1 MENYSYNETWTWY
14 ITFSGLN
21 KNTAQLCVKQ
31 PAHQPDQ
38 ALILSGWN
46 QPIDTYKSSQFLELK
61 KLDIAQVSRTNRFEL
76 SEPSKVPGIRAHG
89 SKKSDFDYFLQS
101 HQLTI

>member
-1 MENYSYNETWTWY
+1 MKPGLD

-21 KNTAQLCVKQ
+21 KNTAQLCVKH
-31 PAHQPDQ
+31 PVFQPDQ
-38 ALILSGWN
+38 ALILSGRN
-46 QPIDTYKSSQFLELK
+46 QPIDTPIRLK
-61 KLDIAQVSRTNRFEL
+61 VQPILRIEDISQVSRTNRFEL